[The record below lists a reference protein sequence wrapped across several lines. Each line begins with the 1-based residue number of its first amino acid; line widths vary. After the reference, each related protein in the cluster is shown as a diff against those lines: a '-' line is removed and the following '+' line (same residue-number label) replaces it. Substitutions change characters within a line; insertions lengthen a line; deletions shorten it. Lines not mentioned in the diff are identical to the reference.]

1 VTSKTNNFA
10 MVGLVPA
17 IHDFVAAELHKQ
29 DVDVGHRAGHDAEYV
44 TTLA

>member
-1 VTSKTNNFA
+1 VTSKTNNFV

-17 IHDFVAAELHKQ
+17 IHDFVAAELHKR
-29 DVDVGHRAGHDAEYV
+29 DVDAGHRAGHHAEYT